1 MISGDILREARLRAG
16 LSQGELAR
24 RAGTHRS
31 AIGRWERGEALPSL
45 EKLRELVRA
54 CGLELTFRIANAD
67 LEDHDLILIRQALLF
82 TSEERVERALA
93 AVKRLYAA

>member
-16 LSQGELAR
+16 LSQAELAR

-45 EKLRELVRA
+45 EKLRELVRG

-67 LEDHDLILIRQALLF
+67 LEDHDLTLIRQALLF
-82 TSEERVERALA
+82 TPEERVERALQ
-93 AVKRLYAA
+93 AVRRLHAP